1 MKQTKKHYDLRMRRE
16 RAIDAMVEAD
26 INLKNKT
33 EKVVIV
39 ETQIY
44 SEINKIYIG
53 TPIYYTSDYREFVWG
68 VVIGFEIFKPHD
80 KIKLVVAVVDS
91 ENYLTAKINFIS
103 FTPFIMK
110 KGMWNKIKDF
120 KKIQALIKEKAKG
133 KGLASS
139 SVLEEILVT
148 VER

>member
-1 MKQTKKHYDLRMRRE
+1 MQQTKKHYDLRMRRE
-16 RAIDAMVEAD
+16 RAIDIMVEAE
-26 INLKNKT
+26 INLKKKI

-44 SEINKIYIG
+44 SEINKIYVG

-68 VVIGFEIFKPHD
+68 VVIGFEIHKPRD
-80 KIKLVVAVVDS
+80 KIKLAVAIVDS
-91 ENYLTAKINFIS
+91 EYYLTSKINCIS
-103 FTPFIMK
+103 FTPLIMK

-133 KGLASS
+133 KGLANSG
-139 SVLEEILVT
+139 VLEEILT
-148 VER
+148 EVEK